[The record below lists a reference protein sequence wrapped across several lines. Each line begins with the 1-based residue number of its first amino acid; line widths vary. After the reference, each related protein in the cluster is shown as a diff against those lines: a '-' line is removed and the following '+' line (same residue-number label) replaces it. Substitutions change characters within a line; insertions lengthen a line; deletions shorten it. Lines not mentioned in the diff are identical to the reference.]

1 MSVAPS
7 AAVAVNPWL
16 SKTVRIEGITPEV
29 DGVLTYHLRFQDPE
43 VDAAYRFEP
52 GQFNMLYVP
61 GVGEIAIGVST
72 RGEPRNDSDGETDG
86 DRRGTLDHTVRQ
98 AGQVTTALAKIG
110 VGGTL
115 GMRGP
120 YGTAWPLDQAVG
132 KDVILVAGGTGLA
145 SLRAAVY
152 ALLDRREQFAR
163 VTLLYGGRSPD
174 LLLYASEYKE
184 WERRGLRVET
194 TVDRGIA
201 GWPGHVG
208 AVPQLIDRLQP
219 LSSSRTVIFCCGPE
233 VMVRYTLRSTLAR
246 GIGKDQVWVS
256 LERNM
261 QCAVGICGHCQL
273 GPEMICKDGPIYRLD
288 RVEPYLGVEAL

>member
-1 MSVAPS
+1 MTLAPS

-16 SKTVRIEGITPEV
+16 SQTVRIEGITPEV
-29 DGVLTYHLRFQDPE
+29 DGVSTYHFRFQNPA

-72 RGEPRNDSDGETDG
+72 RREPWVDSNGQTAG
-86 DRRGTLDHTVRQ
+86 DRIGTWDHTVRQ

-110 VGGTL
+110 VGGTIGL
-115 GMRGP
+115 RGP
-120 YGTAWPLDQAVG
+120 YGTAWPIDQAVG

-152 ALLDRREQFAR
+152 SLLDRREQFAR

-174 LLLYASEYKE
+174 LLLYASEYDQ

-194 TVDRGIA
+194 TVDRGDA
-201 GWPGHVG
+201 GWSGHVG
-208 AVPQLIDRLQP
+208 VVPQLIDRLQP
-219 LSSSRTVIFCCGPE
+219 LAPSRSIIFCCGPE
-233 VMVRYTLRSTLAR
+233 VMVRYTLRSAVAR
-246 GIGKDQVWVS
+246 GIGKDRIWVS

-273 GPEMICKDGPIYRLD
+273 GPEMICKDGPVFRLD
-288 RVEPYLGVEAL
+288 RIEPFLGVEAL

>member
-29 DGVLTYHLRFQDPE
+29 AGVSTYHLRFQDPE
-43 VDAAYRFEP
+43 VDAAYRFDP

-72 RGEPRNDSDGETDG
+72 RG
-86 DRRGTLDHTVRQ
+86 GTRATWDHTVRQ
-98 AGQVTTALAKIG
+98 AGRVTTALAKIG

-120 YGTAWPLDQAVG
+120 YGTAWPLDQTVG

-152 ALLDRREQFAR
+152 SLLDRREQFAR

-174 LLLYASEYKE
+174 LLLYASEYDQ

-194 TVDRGIA
+194 TVDRGTG
-201 GWPGHVG
+201 GWSGHVG
-208 AVPQLIDRLQP
+208 VVPQLIDRMQP
-219 LSSSRTVIFCCGPE
+219 LSSSRSVIFCCGPE

-246 GIGKDQVWVS
+246 GIGKDQIWVS

-261 QCAVGICGHCQL
+261 QCAVGICGHCQM
-273 GPEMICKDGPIYRLD
+273 GPEMICKDGPVFRLD
-288 RVEPYLGVEAL
+288 RVEPFLGVEAL